1 MHSNSKFNVRVRD
14 EKKKYKLLTNN
25 EDIPIKWHKNCVH
38 NTNKWHK

>member
-25 EDIPIKWHKNCVH
+25 EDIPIK
-38 NTNKWHK
+38 